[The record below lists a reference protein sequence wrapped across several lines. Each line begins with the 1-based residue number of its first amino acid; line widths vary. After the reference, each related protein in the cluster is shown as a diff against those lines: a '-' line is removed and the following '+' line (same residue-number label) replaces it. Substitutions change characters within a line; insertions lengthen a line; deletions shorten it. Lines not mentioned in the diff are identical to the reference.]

1 MSAYNT
7 ILGEPVFSRSI
18 KFISNTYTY
27 NEKLNCETKY
37 SLTVSSSN
45 KLAPLEVP
53 KLLSYLHEL
62 YYYSDRRN
70 NVKMVIL
77 VPGDEETRT
86 ILSDIPYIVA
96 NHFKIDYIGFGKY
109 ELEFTVPR
117 QLNTGI
123 PMEFIFMDDEK
134 LEAHTRFRDNKMPTD
149 YHKFFTGS
157 FELNLID
164 NKPKIKKVIFN
175 NPATIVFWED
185 GTKTVVKAGDGDIY
199 DPEKG
204 LAMAFAKKF
213 LGNKGNFN
221 EVFKKYL
228 KEYHERE
235 VEKETA
241 KKVAKKKT
249 TRKKTVKKSK

>member
-1 MSAYNT
+1 MPICNT
-7 ILGEPVFSRSI
+7 IYGEPVFQMNVLPVDSEYTVFTDRGELSCTC
-18 KFISNTYTY
+18 TYRIIID
-27 NEKLNCETKY
+27 KDS
-37 SLTVSSSN
+37 SLGWH
-45 KLAPLEVP
+45 L
-53 KLLSYLHEL
+53 
-62 YYYSDRRN
+62 RN
-70 NVKMVIL
+70 FDIYQLVYRDHKMVIL
-77 VPGDEETRT
+77 VPGDKKVRSL
-86 ILSDIPYIVA
+86 IADIPYVA
-96 NHFKIDYIGFGKY
+96 ADSWSINTTALGNYSI
-109 ELEFTVPR
+109 EFTVPR
-117 QLNTGI
+117 GLDITGPI
-123 PMEFIFMDDEK
+123 QFTFMSEYE
-134 LEAHTRFRDNKMPTD
+134 LTARTRFRSNKMPTD
-149 YHKFFTGS
+149 YTKYYGK
-157 FELNLID
+157 II
-164 NKPKIKKVIFN
+164 KPAIKKVIFN

>member
-1 MSAYNT
+1 MPICNT
-7 ILGEPVFSRSI
+7 IYGEPVFQMNVLPGNSEYILTDREELSC
-18 KFISNTYTY
+18 KCTY
-27 NEKLNCETKY
+27 KIIIDKDS
-37 SLTVSSSN
+37 SLGWHLRNFDIYQTV
-45 KLAPLEVP
+45 
-53 KLLSYLHEL
+53 YRDH
-62 YYYSDRRN
+62 
-70 NVKMVIL
+70 KMVIL
-77 VPGDEETRT
+77 VPGDKKVRSL
-86 ILSDIPYIVA
+86 IADIPYVA
-96 NHFKIDYIGFGKY
+96 ADSWSINISALGNYSI
-109 ELEFTVPR
+109 EFTVPR
-117 QLNTGI
+117 GLDIRGPIQFT
-123 PMEFIFMDDEK
+123 FMSEYE
-134 LEAHTRFRDNKMPTD
+134 LTARTRFRCNKMPTD

-157 FELNLID
+157 FDLNLID

-185 GTKTVVKAGDGDIY
+185 GTKTVVKATNDDLY